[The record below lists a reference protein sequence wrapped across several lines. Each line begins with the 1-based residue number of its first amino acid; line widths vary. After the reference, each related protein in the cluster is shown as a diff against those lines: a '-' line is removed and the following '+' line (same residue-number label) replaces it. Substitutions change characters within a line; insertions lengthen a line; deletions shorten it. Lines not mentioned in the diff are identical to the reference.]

1 MQKYSRRL
9 TQSNFRMAS
18 ISACRPA
25 RVFKL
30 DLLQCL
36 LPPLHHFAFSNAL
49 SLQWHMINLNDHD
62 PVAIASLAHFVEHA
76 RLQALAAASLK
87 AILELRVP
95 KIPAAASLQT
105 ATE

>member
-9 TQSNFRMAS
+9 TQSNFRVAS

-30 DLLQCL
+30 YLLQCL

-62 PVAIASLAHFVEHA
+62 PAANAFLGHFFEFAIFLAF
-76 RLQALAAASLK
+76 AAAPLK
-87 AILELRVP
+87 AIIEHRVP
-95 KIPAAASLQT
+95 KRLADGF
-105 ATE
+105 ATGAE